1 MTQQPQQPGWND
13 PQTQQLGQA
22 GAPMGQPQQ
31 FGQVQQYGQVQ
42 PYQAPA
48 YQTPMMMQPMPTFQ
62 VKAANNTMATC
73 SLIFA
78 LVGLFFFPI
87 LAQILALIFGIVAK
101 GQIKRTGEGGAGLA
115 TAGIVISAIILGLA
129 LLGTI
134 FWIVV
139 MVIIGGAGLAAS

>member
-1 MTQQPQQPGWND
+1 MTQQPGWND
-13 PQTQQLGQA
+13 PQTQPYGQA
-22 GAPMGQPQQ
+22 GAPMGQP
-31 FGQVQQYGQVQ
+31 QQYGQVQ

-48 YQTPMMMQPMPTFQ
+48 YQTPMVMQPMPTFQ

-78 LVGLFFFPI
+78 LVGLIFFPI

-101 GQIKRTGEGGAGLA
+101 GQIKRTGEGGAGMA
-115 TAGIVISAIILGLA
+115 TAGIIISSIILGLA
-129 LLGTI
+129 VIGTI

-139 MVIIGGAGLAAS
+139 VVILGAAGVAAS